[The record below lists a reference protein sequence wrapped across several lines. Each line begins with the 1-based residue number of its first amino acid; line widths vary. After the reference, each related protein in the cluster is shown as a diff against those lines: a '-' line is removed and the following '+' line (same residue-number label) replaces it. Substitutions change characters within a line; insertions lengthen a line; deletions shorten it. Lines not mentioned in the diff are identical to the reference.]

1 MSEEFVF
8 EAEHLTAGYPGRLV
22 LHDLSFSV
30 RSGELVGIIGANGA
44 GKSTLMKTLRGMLP
58 PQEGDVR
65 LYGRKIRDIPG
76 RSLRGSPDIC
86 SSRRPSRLPIR
97 FAISL

>member
-8 EAEHLTAGYPGRLV
+8 EAEHLTVGYPGRLV

-30 RSGELVGIIGANGA
+30 RPGELVGIIGANGA

-58 PQEGDVR
+58 AQEGSVR

-76 RSLRGSPDIC
+76 RELA
-86 SSRRPSRLPIR
+86 RLAGYLQQQTAVP
-97 FAISL
+97 FA